1 MTRTSSATA
10 TDSVTRTESPSVT
23 DSPTRTDS
31 PTETESRSSTS
42 SPTSTST
49 MSPTNSPTPT
59 AGTCSAVPSVD
70 GTSAYTADIYGTTYS
85 ASLAGGTGS
94 NRLLVVRMV
103 FNGANDTTASGVTW
117 NNVGLANLYTAS
129 VSATYSPTYYQVW
142 YLTATASGTNT
153 LAVNFG
159 TATNFTLSAVWYTG
173 VNQNNPLGAHQDNA
187 SQSAPTSYT
196 SSLTTT
202 APDSLVSDFLV
213 AGSCGGTSAITPG
226 GGQSQEYA
234 KVNCSS
240 GDNDIYGDNIK
251 TTSAGA
257 YSLSYTLN
265 PANGADWDGHTLEI
279 LGVGCSAGTP
289 TNTATPGTPTVTQ
302 TPSWTPTPGSCTTS
316 ASVGATT
323 SFTSYEAEAGT
334 LGGGAAITAVT
345 TPPNTEYSSPALEA
359 SGHAFVALTGNGQY
373 VQWTNNTGQNITAI
387 NLRSSI
393 PDAPAGGGI
402 TSTIDLYVNGAF
414 RQAFPVNSQQN
425 YVYQGTTYGS
435 QTDKTP
441 SDGQAWDFWNDTHAF
456 VTGAPIAPGS
466 TFSFQM
472 DTATNTASYYYLDV
486 VDVENPPAALSQ
498 PANSLSIAASPYN
511 AMPNNSSIDNTAAI
525 NQCFT
530 DAQSQGKT
538 VWIPSGIWYISAI
551 NGGLNGTGITI
562 QGAGE
567 WYSTIYRET
576 PAGNTQGIA
585 NIVTCYSC
593 TMENLALDC
602 NAVDRAGNNN
612 NGAINFSGDNWLV
625 DNVWAQHV
633 TSAVWCGGNGGVLEN
648 CRFLSTWADG
658 GNFNNVQDP
667 RGIGENL
674 TYTNNFVRG
683 TGDDA
688 MAINSV
694 NYNGS
699 TYYTMMSNIT
709 YSNNTAIAPWA
720 GKCIGI
726 YGGVSTTVKNN
737 LLCDTARYL
746 GLGVMRFGVNGSD
759 LLGTT
764 VTGNVLLRCGGNGYN
779 QQQQAMMIGNGGD
792 GQSVGVVENAY
803 IEYNTITDAL
813 FDGVGFSAGT
823 NNVLQNNTI
832 NAPRLNGMAVG
843 SATADLGTC
852 NGSAILLNNTVNSL
866 NSGQVALAP
875 QSGTSFPLYTPTMAS
890 SYNTGSGVTNETC
903 SEGGQDTGSISNG
916 SYTVYNNVNLANMV
930 TFIARVASAGA
941 GGSIQIRLDSASG
954 TLIGTCAVP
963 VTGCWQS
970 WTQVQC
976 PLSGASGT
984 HNLYLM
990 YTGGSGNL
998 FNIEWFVLSASA
1010 NSAT

>member
-1 MTRTSSATA
+1 MDGSAA
-10 TDSVTRTESPSVT
+10 FTDDTY
-23 DSPTRTDS
+23 
-31 PTETESRSSTS
+31 
-42 SPTSTST
+42 
-49 MSPTNSPTPT
+49 
-59 AGTCSAVPSVD
+59 
-70 GTSAYTADIYGTTYS
+70 GTSYS
-85 ASLAGGTGS
+85 ALLAGGTGA
-94 NRLLVVRMV
+94 NRLLVVRIV
-103 FNGANDTTASGVTW
+103 FNATNDSNPSAVTW
-117 NNVGLANLYTAS
+117 NNVGLVNLYS
-129 VSATYSPTYYQVW
+129 VGVSASYSPTNYQVW
-142 YLTATASGTNT
+142 YMVAPASGSNT
-153 LAVNFG
+153 LAVSFA

-173 VNQNNPLGAHQDNA
+173 VNQGDPLGAHQDNA
-187 SQSAPTSYT
+187 NQSSPGSYT
-196 SSLTTT
+196 SGLSTT
-202 APDSLVSDFLV
+202 APYSLITDFLV
-213 AGSCGGTSAITPG
+213 AGSCGGTSGITPG
-226 GGQSQEYA
+226 GGQNLEYA

-240 GDNDIYGDNIK
+240 GDNDIYGDNIR
-251 TTSAGA
+251 TTTEGS
-257 YSLSYTLN
+257 YNFTYTLS
-265 PANGADWDGHTLEI
+265 PTNGSNWNGHTLEI
-279 LGVGCSAGTP
+279 FGVGCSAATP
-289 TNTATPGTPTVTQ
+289 TPGTPTS
-302 TPSWTPTPGSCTTS
+302 TPTATATPGSCTT
-316 ASVGATT
+316 ASTVGATT

-334 LGGGAAITAVT
+334 LGGGATIVAVT

-359 SGHAFVALTGNGQY
+359 SGHSYVALTSDGQS
-373 VQWTNNTGQNITAI
+373 VQWTNNTGQNISAI

-393 PDAPAGGGI
+393 PDAPGGGGI
-402 TSTIDLYVNGAF
+402 TSTIDLYVNGSF
-414 RQAFPVNSQQN
+414 RQAFPVTSTQN

-472 DTATNTASYYYLDV
+472 DSSNNASYYDIDV
-486 VDVENPPAALSQ
+486 VDVENPPAALTQ

-511 AMPNNSSIDNTAAI
+511 AVSGNSSVDNTTAI
-525 NQCFT
+525 NNCFAA
-530 DAQSQGKT
+530 AQAQGKS
-538 VWIPSGIWYISAI
+538 VWIPAGVWYISAI
-551 NGGLNGTGITI
+551 NGGLNGTSITI

-593 TMENLALDC
+593 TMENLSLDC
-602 NAVDRAGNNN
+602 NAVDRAGDNN

-625 DNVWAQHV
+625 DDVWAQHV
-633 TSAVWCGGNGGVLEN
+633 TSAVWCGGNNGILEN

-720 GKCIGI
+720 GKCMGI

-759 LLGTT
+759 LLSTT

-832 NAPRLNGMAVG
+832 NSPGLNGMAVG

-852 NGSAILLNNTVNSL
+852 VGSTILLNNTVTGL

-875 QSGTSFPLYTPTMAS
+875 QSGTSFPVYTPTMAS
-890 SYNTGSGVTNETC
+890 SYSTGSGVANETC
-903 SEGGQDTGSISNG
+903 SEGGQDVGSILSG

-941 GGSIQIRLDSASG
+941 GGSIQIRLDSTSG

-963 VTGCWQS
+963 VTGCWQT

-984 HNLYLM
+984 HNLYLV

-998 FNIEWFVLSASA
+998 FNIEWYVLSASA